1 MKKIIVLAF
10 CMIFVATAAHA
21 FLTEYTGSDAAVTTV
36 GTNSLAARTAFDAAA
51 NPTAVITFEAMSLG
65 YFGSTATTV
74 APGVTAAYG
83 NTTYIDPTLSGVL
96 NTTSAVLGFN
106 TTSGGS
112 KFLGFS
118 PIFDPAG
125 NPFLTFTYSSPI
137 NAWGA
142 YFTGLEPNIS
152 GLVHVTFND
161 GTSQDI
167 IIPDG
172 SIGGGVEFWGFVS
185 SGTPISTITLMET
198 NVSGSR
204 DIWGIDDIVYARV
217 PEPITLL
224 LLGIG
229 LIGVAGARRLKK

>member
-1 MKKIIVLAF
+1 MKKILVLAF

-21 FLTEYTGSDAAVTTV
+21 FLTEYTGSDAGVTTV
-36 GTNSLAARTAFDAAA
+36 GANSLAARTAFDAAA

-65 YFGSTATTV
+65 YFGSTPTIV

-83 NTTYIDPTLSGVL
+83 NTGSIDGGLSGVR
-96 NTTSAVLGFN
+96 NTINVDLGFN

-118 PIFDPAG
+118 PIFDPPI

-142 YFTGLEPNIS
+142 YFTGLEPVIS
-152 GLVHVTFND
+152 GLVHVVFND
-161 GTSQDI
+161 GTSEDI

-172 SIGGGVEFWGFVS
+172 STGGGVEFWGFVS
-185 SGTPISTITLMET
+185 SGSPISSITIVET
-198 NVSGSR
+198 NVVGSR

-217 PEPITLL
+217 PEPMTML
-224 LLGIG
+224 LLGLG
-229 LIGVAGARRLKK
+229 LVGLAGVRRFRK